1 MINIFPVIVVYNKS
15 IKESITLLQLAN
27 CNIPNENIIVVDN
40 STQDYGVESLCSVSG
55 YKYISMHGNKGLSKA
70 YNQALTYL
78 KPIAKS
84 KDLVMWL
91 DDDTNVTSEYYELLL
106 KEAGKVDSYDI
117 FMPIVIG
124 QDSVIYS
131 PNEGHF
137 FRSKFMKSIHDEI
150 DLRKINGINS
160 CLAVRMR
167 IYSDYYYSEDL
178 FMDLTDNRFFDDMRN
193 RNANFCILRTPI
205 YQNFFQRG
213 DCLDPNKL
221 ITRLRIKIIDFMI
234 YANNKGK
241 LYLFAGLIKCVGWG
255 IALGKKAKSPKVFL
269 YCCFKGI
276 KELIKNLFK

>member
-1 MINIFPVIVVYNKS
+1 MINIFPVIIVYNKS
-15 IKESITLLQLAN
+15 IKESVTLLQLAN
-27 CNIPNENIIVVDN
+27 CNIPNENTIVVDN
-40 STQDYGVESLCSVSG
+40 STQDYGVEGFCSECG
-55 YKYISMHGNKGLSKA
+55 YKYLSMHGNKGLSKA

-91 DDDTNVTSEYYELLL
+91 DDDTNVTDDYFELLR
-106 KEAGKVDSYDI
+106 KEAEKDDRHDI

-178 FMDLTDNRFFDDMRN
+178 FMDLTDNRFFDDMRK
-193 RNANFCILRTPI
+193 RNVNFCILRTPI
-205 YQNFFQRG
+205 CQTFFQRG
-213 DCLDPNKL
+213 DKLDPQKL
-221 ITRLRIKIIDFMI
+221 IARLRIKIKDFMV
-234 YANNKGK
+234 YANHKGK

-255 IALGKKAKSPKVFL
+255 VALGKNAESPKVFL
-269 YCCFKGI
+269 YCCFKGT
-276 KELIKNLFK
+276 KELFRNLFK